1 MTVEDLVRAKV
12 AEVPMFGPGA
22 EVGRIVRL
30 ASMTNQSFKVAI
42 DGRDYVLRI
51 AGQGTEEYI
60 DREADEHAAR
70 VTAQIGVGAPLVY
83 YSRERGIQ
91 VTAFIENSAPM
102 DAEVLSDPH
111 ALRLA
116 ADAFRRLH
124 TCGTPFLGRFSN
136 FEKMDEY
143 LDVLRRHDS
152 RLPDGYFETKREA
165 EAVRKALADADV
177 ALAPC
182 HNDPAPENLVYTGD
196 RVYILDWEFC
206 GNNDPMWDLADL
218 SVEADF
224 SDRQD
229 AILLEAYC
237 NGPPSK
243 AMEARLVIY
252 KAMAF
257 LLWTLWGVLQEV
269 NENQAPAYHFA
280 SYWDYAMDRFT
291 RSKAIMGREDFG
303 ALLEAV
309 RGGNAGSP

>member
-102 DAEVLSDPH
+102 DAAVLSDPH

-124 TCGTPFLGRFSN
+124 TCGSPFLGRFSN

-152 RLPDGYFETKREA
+152 RLPDGYFEAKTEA
-165 EAVRKALADADV
+165 EAVRQALADANV

-182 HNDPAPENLVYTGD
+182 HNDPAPENLVYTGE
-196 RVYILDWEFC
+196 RVYLVDWEYC
-206 GNNDPMWDLADL
+206 RLQRSHVGSRRPLGGDGLQT
-218 SVEADF
+218 SE
-224 SDRQD
+224 QD
-229 AILLEAYC
+229 AIMLEAYC
-237 NGPPSK
+237 GGAPSQGMAGAAGDLQGDGLPALDPLGPAAGGEQEPR
-243 AMEARLVIY
+243 ARVSLRE
-252 KAMAF
+252 
-257 LLWTLWGVLQEV
+257 LLGLRDGPLYALQGDHG
-269 NENQAPAYHFA
+269 AG
-280 SYWDYAMDRFT
+280 RF
-291 RSKAIMGREDFG
+291 RRA
-303 ALLEAV
+303 A
-309 RGGNAGSP
+309 